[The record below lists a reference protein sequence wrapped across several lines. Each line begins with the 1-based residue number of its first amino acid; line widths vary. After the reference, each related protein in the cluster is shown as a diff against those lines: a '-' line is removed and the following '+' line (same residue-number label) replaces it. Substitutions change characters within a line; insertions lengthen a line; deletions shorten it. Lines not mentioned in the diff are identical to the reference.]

1 MTRGRNRH
9 RVLCVAFGTLVV
21 AALGAG
27 LAGCSGGSGSAT
39 FAGTSGRSNKAADT
53 SSGSAL
59 SSAHPK
65 NTTKKKKDKAVVPRA
80 SGSGPDP
87 STTNVAPPPPGGST
101 ASTQAFA
108 DVGPGDFSSPSG
120 NIGCYVDVGNG
131 IRCDIKTRTW
141 APPPAPPS
149 CQLDYGQGL
158 VVDQGPG
165 AFVCAGDTVLGSS
178 NVLAYG
184 AIAQRGPFRCD
195 SEEDGMTCVDTQTGH
210 GFFLSSQSYRAF

>member
-1 MTRGRNRH
+1 MTSGRSRR
-9 RVLCVAFGTLVV
+9 RVLRVALGTLAV

-27 LAGCSGGSGSAT
+27 VVGCSGGSGSAT
-39 FAGTSGRSNKAADT
+39 FAGTSGGSNRAADS

-59 SSAHPK
+59 SSANPK
-65 NTTKKKKDKAVVPRA
+65 KTKKKDKAVVPRD
-80 SGSGPDP
+80 SGSGIPS
-87 STTNVAPPPPGGST
+87 STTSVAPPPTAGGVAT
-101 ASTQAFA
+101 PSTQAFA
-108 DVGPGDFSSPSG
+108 DVGPGDFSSPTG
-120 NIGCYVDVGNG
+120 NIGCYLDVGSG

-158 VVDQGPG
+158 MVGQGPG

-184 AIAQRGPFRCD
+184 SIAQRGPFRCD
-195 SEEDGMTCVDTQTGH
+195 SEESGMTCVDTQTGH
-210 GFFLSSQSYRAF
+210 GFFLSSQSYLAF